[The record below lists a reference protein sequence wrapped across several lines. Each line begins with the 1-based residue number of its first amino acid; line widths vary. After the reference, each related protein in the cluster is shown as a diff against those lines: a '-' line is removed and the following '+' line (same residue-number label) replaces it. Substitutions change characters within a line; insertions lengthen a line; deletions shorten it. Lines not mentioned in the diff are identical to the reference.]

1 MYKLCIFV
9 HKKFTFSSV
18 KIRSG
23 SNFIQH
29 IIYAENRGR
38 YFSKTITK
46 NIQIYTYMILDP
58 LLSSG
63 GKPRLTLVAR
73 QSEGN
78 WTRALKSETQ
88 PALLPPRLMSESA
101 HAVAGAKSAESGEAS

>member
-1 MYKLCIFV
+1 
-9 HKKFTFSSV
+9 
-18 KIRSG
+18 
-23 SNFIQH
+23 
-29 IIYAENRGR
+29 
-38 YFSKTITK
+38 
-46 NIQIYTYMILDP
+46 MILDP

-63 GKPRLTLVAR
+63 GKPRSGLPSGEDCKAIRPRTKVAR

>member
-1 MYKLCIFV
+1 
-9 HKKFTFSSV
+9 
-18 KIRSG
+18 
-23 SNFIQH
+23 
-29 IIYAENRGR
+29 
-38 YFSKTITK
+38 
-46 NIQIYTYMILDP
+46 MILDP

-101 HAVAGAKSAESGEAS
+101 HAFADTPYAFGMLRTRFSIGAKSAESGEAS